1 MKKTNPDTVLNHKL
15 IPLEHRELINISGN
29 RTVEIIVQKSGL
41 IKTKIIDF
49 QSESRKNIS

>member
-1 MKKTNPDTVLNHKL
+1 MKKTNPNTVLNHKL